1 MSEESDYEKVRGL
14 NGLFVGQLNDE
25 EEQAFWR
32 LCNINR
38 AYPSFEGTAGF
49 LGAAKV
55 RFVAA
60 TPLNRGE

>member
-14 NGLFVGQLNDE
+14 NGLFVGQLSDE

-38 AYPSFEGTAGF
+38 AYP
-49 LGAAKV
+49 
-55 RFVAA
+55 
-60 TPLNRGE
+60 